1 MRTQRPEKHIY
12 QIDYISVEIC
22 SQKTKLRKYHYR
34 RLYDHVIEFRKG
46 IMLFKPIK
54 IYLLF
59 LAERNS
65 LNRWIDEELEKVL
78 K

>member
-1 MRTQRPEKHIY
+1 VWKCVLKNPSKRE
-12 QIDYISVEIC
+12 
-22 SQKTKLRKYHYR
+22 YHYR
-34 RLYDHVIEFRKG
+34 RLYDHVIEFIKG
-46 IMLFKPIK
+46 IMLSKPIK

-65 LNRWIDEELEKVL
+65 LNRWIDEELKKVL